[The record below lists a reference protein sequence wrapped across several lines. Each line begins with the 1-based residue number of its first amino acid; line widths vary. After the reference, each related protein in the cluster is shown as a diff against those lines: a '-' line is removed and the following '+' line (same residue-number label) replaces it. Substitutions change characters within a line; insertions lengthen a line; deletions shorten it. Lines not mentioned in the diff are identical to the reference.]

1 MHGAGGAASWLLRHT
16 GQRFLLLLFVESAE
30 ALDAASR
37 ASLRKLG
44 DAAIP
49 VHALLVA
56 RRGGGTA
63 PAGCAVV
70 VDSEGLAARRLDGR
84 TGTTYL
90 LRPDQQVA
98 ARWRKLD
105 AGAVQAALARAT
117 AQALAA

>member
-49 VHALLVA
+49 VQALLVA

-63 PAGCAVV
+63 PAGAGV

-84 TGTTYL
+84 TGTAYL
-90 LRPDQQVA
+90 LRPDQHVA

-105 AGAVQAALARAT
+105 AGAVQAALALAT